1 MRPARSGSRLLGRPV
16 SALLILVLRLTGRR
30 AGVALVYHGL
40 ASRTGDP
47 DLELVAPHGEQL
59 FESQLRYLA
68 AAFRLVD
75 ASELPA
81 AVAARR
87 RGERFPA
94 AVTLDD
100 DLASHM
106 TVALPILERV
116 GIKATFFLTGATL
129 RGPHSFW
136 WQKLQRLAQSN
147 PERLTEL
154 SLAAAPADTALGLHE
169 LARRVEQLD
178 PTARQ
183 AFEERLGAGDGDA
196 GLDAEDVRALCEAG
210 PAIGFH
216 TRRHEYLP
224 RLGDDELARALDE
237 GRAELEE
244 LVGRRLT
251 AIAYPHGAA
260 DARVAAAARAAG
272 FDVGYTGVPR
282 AVRAADDPLLLGRLS
297 PSHRS
302 AGHFALQLAAAL
314 LGAQG
319 AWKHQGLV

>member
-1 MRPARSGSRLLGRPV
+1 MRRSPRAVARLVGRPV
-16 SALLILVLRLTGRR
+16 AALLILLLRLTGRR
-30 AGVALVYHGL
+30 AGVAIVYHGV
-40 ASRTGDP
+40 ASQTGDP

-100 DLASHM
+100 DLASHV
-106 TVALPILERV
+106 TVALPILERL

-129 RGPHSFW
+129 QGPRSFW
-136 WQKLQRLAQSN
+136 WQRLQRLAQSD
-147 PERLTEL
+147 PQRLTEL
-154 SLAAAPADTALGLHE
+154 SLGAAPADAPLALHE

-178 PTARQ
+178 PTARR
-183 AFEERLGAGDGDA
+183 AFEERLGDGDGDA
-196 GLDAEDVRALCEAG
+196 GLRAEDVRALGEAG
-210 PAIGFH
+210 LAIGFH
-216 TRRHEYLP
+216 TRGHHYLP
-224 RLGDDELARALDE
+224 LLPDDELARAFEE
-237 GRAELEE
+237 GREDLEE
-244 LVGRRLT
+244 LAGRPLT

-272 FDVGYTGVPR
+272 FEIGFTGVPR
-282 AVRAADDPLLLGRLS
+282 AVRAADDPLLLGRLD

-302 AGHFALQLAAAL
+302 VGHSALQLVDAL
-314 LGAQG
+314 LRS
-319 AWKHQGLV
+319 